1 LIRTVRTY
9 IETNH
14 LLSFDKPIITGFS
27 GGGDSVSLLF
37 ILKQLGYDCIAA
49 HCNFHLRGDESDRDA
64 AFCRTFAE
72 ERGIRFEQTDFDTE
86 ACSSTHRISLEMAA
100 RALRYEWFET
110 LRQKYDA
117 QAIAVAHHADDNAE
131 TMLLNIIKGTGIR
144 GIRGMCP
151 QNAFVVRPLLCVDRA
166 KLNIFIAE
174 NGLHFVND
182 SSNLSEEYAR
192 NYIRLKLLPMM
203 KEINPS
209 VGAALARTAEHLA
222 DVEAIYLSVI
232 DDAAKNI
239 IRTTGSDEFTIM
251 IKDLMQTAV
260 PRTILY
266 ELLHKYG
273 FTRIESE
280 AVFSSLDGQSGK
292 IFYAH
297 KTGLRLIKDRNKLII
312 SKAAEDIEYIV
323 KEDASDAD
331 NLPVGLSITKVPV
344 NHNFAIDKTPSTASF
359 DYDSIRFPLTLRKWR
374 AGDRFIPY
382 GMNGFQKLSNYFSDH
397 KYSLADKEKTWI
409 LCSGDKIIWIV
420 GVRTDNRFRIKKT
433 TKIALIIN
441 FKEKKL
447 HL

>member
-14 LLSFDKPIITGFS
+14 LLSFDKPVITGFS

-72 ERGIRFEQTDFDTE
+72 EQGIRFEQTDFDTE
-86 ACSSTHRISLEMAA
+86 AYSSRHHISVEMAA
-100 RALRYEWFET
+100 RALRYEWFEA
-110 LRQKYDA
+110 LRQKYGA

-131 TMLLNIIKGTGIR
+131 TMLLNIIRGTGIR
-144 GIRGMCP
+144 GMRGMCP
-151 QNAFVVRPLLCVDRA
+151 QNACVVRPLLCVDRTQ
-166 KLNIFIAE
+166 LNTFIAE
-174 NGLHFVND
+174 NGLHFVSD

-192 NYIRLKLLPMM
+192 NYLRLRLLPMM
-203 KEINPS
+203 EEINPS
-209 VGAALARTAEHLA
+209 VRAALARTAEHLA

-232 DDAAKNI
+232 DDAAKKI
-239 IRTTGSDEFTIM
+239 LRTTGDEEFTIM
-251 IKDLMQTAV
+251 IEDLMQTAV
-260 PRTILY
+260 PKTVLY

-273 FTRIESE
+273 FTRTESE
-280 AVFSSLDGQSGK
+280 AVFRSLDGQSGK

-312 SKAAEDIEYIV
+312 SRPAEDIEYIV
-323 KEDASDAD
+323 EDEASDMD
-331 NLPVGLSITKVPV
+331 NLPVGLSITKTPV
-344 NHNFAIDKTPSTASF
+344 NKHFVIDKTPSTASF
-359 DYDSIRFPLTLRKWR
+359 DCESIRFPLTLRKWR
-374 AGDRFIPY
+374 AGDRFVPY
-382 GMNGFQKLSNYFSDH
+382 GMNGFQKLSDFFSDR

-409 LCSGDKIIWIV
+409 LCSGDAIIWIV
-420 GVRTDNRFRIKKT
+420 GVRTDNRFRIKNT